1 MGARVNNRHGET
13 VAHAR
18 LKRLALL
25 WAQAHDYSACA
36 LEVTLPRCRYR
47 ADLAA
52 YRPGSN
58 GLGSTAV
65 FECKQ
70 ALVDL
75 RRDNCRT
82 IVTRE
87 RLEKVQRRRQVLE
100 KYLRIHYPNLRIA
113 DSLFSEF
120 ESHDFAAIK
129 HRGYGRVLREL
140 AALQNRLFDCTK
152 FDTLMRY
159 RCADLFFL
167 VLPSELFRVSEVPVG
182 WGVLVQSNGEL
193 VLMRKPLWQESTP
206 ENRLSL
212 LQRIA
217 TAGTR
222 VLNRQLEITFENV
235 LSARCRSC

>member
-1 MGARVNNRHGET
+1 MGAGVNNRRGET

-36 LEVTLPRCRYR
+36 LEVSLPQCRYR
-47 ADLAA
+47 ADVAA
-52 YRPGSN
+52 YRPRSN

-82 IVTRE
+82 TVTRQ
-87 RLEKVQRRRQVLE
+87 RLENVQRRRQILE
-100 KYLRIHYPNLRIA
+100 KHLRIHYPNLRIA

-140 AALQNRLFDCTK
+140 TALQNRLFDCTK
-152 FDTLMRY
+152 FETLMRY
-159 RCADLFFL
+159 RCANLSSLFCL
-167 VLPSELFRVSEVPVG
+167 TSCPKPRRCRLAGVSSCNQMASSCSCASPPGRKARPIIASGSCSEL
-182 WGVLVQSNGEL
+182 
-193 VLMRKPLWQESTP
+193 PL
-206 ENRLSL
+206 
-212 LQRIA
+212 
-217 TAGTR
+217 
-222 VLNRQLEITFENV
+222 LERE
-235 LSARCRSC
+235 R